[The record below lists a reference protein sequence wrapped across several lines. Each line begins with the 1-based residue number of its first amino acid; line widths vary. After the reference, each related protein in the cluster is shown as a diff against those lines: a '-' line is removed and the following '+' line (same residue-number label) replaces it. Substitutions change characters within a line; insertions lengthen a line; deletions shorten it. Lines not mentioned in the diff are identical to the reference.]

1 MRNLEQLIALS
12 FLEGEE
18 KEYREFISAD
28 TSEVVVPGRVDR
40 WIRRDIA
47 RSLKKERTARIRHV
61 ALRVA
66 FAVMLILSLMFVS
79 LMCFAKT
86 REAIFNAII
95 EWRDNYIAIHYEAD
109 GNTDKDEQPSEEAST
124 LPAPPTTIEEERK
137 PTYVPEGIIEI
148 PVFSNQSG
156 VLIEY
161 YNESEE
167 LVYIFEQYIIAEE
180 NKFYDNESA
189 IIREVSR
196 EGFSGTII
204 SYANVEEKH
213 LMWNDAEY
221 LYIIRSYT
229 LKEED
234 MVEIAMSVIGSQ

>member
-1 MRNLEQLIALS
+1 MRKIEHLITAA
-12 FLEGEE
+12 FIEGGE

-28 TSEVVVPGRVDR
+28 TSEVVVLGRVDR

-47 RSLKKERTARIRHV
+47 RSLKKERTAKIRHV

-95 EWRDNYIAIHYEAD
+95 EWRDNYIAIHYD
-109 GNTDKDEQPSEEAST
+109 GNNNADSSEMSSEET
-124 LPAPPTTIEEERK
+124 PTIPAPPTIIEEERK
-137 PTYVPEGIIEI
+137 PIYIPEGIIEI
-148 PVFSNQSG
+148 PIFSNQSG

-161 YNESEE
+161 YNASDEMVYAFNQYVLTEE
-167 LVYIFEQYIIAEE
+167 DQNF
-180 NKFYDNESA
+180 DNEGATLKEISKA
-189 IIREVSR
+189 
-196 EGFSGTII
+196 GFFGTFI

-213 LMWNDAEY
+213 FMWNDAEY
-221 LYIIRSYT
+221 LYIIRSYA
-229 LKEED
+229 LDED
-234 MVEIAMSVIGSQ
+234 DVIKIAMSVESGK